1 MRKILRR
8 ALAIVLTAVTIVQ
21 PMAGYPSIAKA
32 ADDNASI
39 SINGYQISSI
49 VEGYRT
55 IYTLSDSKSPSSC
68 KQRWF
73 S

>member
-32 ADDNASI
+32 ADDNALRQQMI
-39 SINGYQISSI
+39 MLQLALTDTRL
-49 VEGYRT
+49 V
-55 IYTLSDSKSPSSC
+55 L
-68 KQRWF
+68 
-73 S
+73 

>member
-32 ADDNASI
+32 ADVNASPALTDTRL
-39 SINGYQISSI
+39 
-49 VEGYRT
+49 V
-55 IYTLSDSKSPSSC
+55 L
-68 KQRWF
+68 
-73 S
+73 